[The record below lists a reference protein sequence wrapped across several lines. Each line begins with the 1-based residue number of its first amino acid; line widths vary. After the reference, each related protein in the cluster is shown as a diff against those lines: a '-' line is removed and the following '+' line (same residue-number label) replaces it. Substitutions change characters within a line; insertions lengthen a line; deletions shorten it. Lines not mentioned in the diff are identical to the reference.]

1 MNLRCYIWR
10 SMLYSFFIN
19 SINLT
24 HNLSSLPS
32 FLRVTL
38 AENSWKKLLFK
49 SRGTSVLCT
58 GAEHWC
64 YTSVFAVCG
73 VTPVFSLALSL
84 TLTLNTGNTWPHV
97 ECTWKIHTWIHT
109 WIHSWIHTWKYVW
122 PHVVCTWKIH
132 TKVFKVRGHN
142 CIMKWMM
149 QDTWRGIECRYCRIL
164 TKGQFHHKI
173 PFIYF
178 TFRQISPLL
187 LAYYKK
193 CK

>member
-24 HNLSSLPS
+24 HNLSSPPS
-32 FLRVTL
+32 FLCVTR

-84 TLTLNTGNTWPHV
+84 TLTLNTGNMTSRNGRLSLYTRDSADCRETGDTNPMPFF
-97 ECTWKIHTWIHT
+97 E
-109 WIHSWIHTWKYVW
+109 
-122 PHVVCTWKIH
+122 
-132 TKVFKVRGHN
+132 FKASVSLALLNARKSRKRLGRISLQDQEHAAGSKRGGP
-142 CIMKWMM
+142 K
-149 QDTWRGIECRYCRIL
+149 TVL
-164 TKGQFHHKI
+164 TTPDIRLDEMNH
-173 PFIYF
+173 
-178 TFRQISPLL
+178 
-187 LAYYKK
+187 
-193 CK
+193 

>member
-24 HNLSSLPS
+24 HNLSSPPS

-84 TLTLNTGNTWPHV
+84 TLTLNTGNMTSRIALRHFQ
-97 ECTWKIHTWIHT
+97 IWIYYGALWARLPFNLT
-109 WIHSWIHTWKYVW
+109 SPFLNRFRW
-122 PHVVCTWKIH
+122 
-132 TKVFKVRGHN
+132 N
-142 CIMKWMM
+142 L
-149 QDTWRGIECRYCRIL
+149 DTML
-164 TKGQFHHKI
+164 KFQT
-173 PFIYF
+173 
-178 TFRQISPLL
+178 
-187 LAYYKK
+187 LAAPKL
-193 CK
+193 